1 MRQFM
6 KVSRKFI
13 FIGLVLAVLA
23 GGFFFF
29 NRPKQ
34 IQVETVTVTRKDLKS
49 IVPASGNLTG
59 ASAFDLKFRAG
70 GKIVSL
76 QVKPG
81 DQVWQGQL
89 LASLDNRDQVIAL
102 NQAKNNLRDKKAQA
116 DKVLDDI
123 HLFQY
128 GMGGF
133 GMVASPNETMTQ
145 RALRTQ
151 AEVSRDNA
159 FDSLKSVQKDLEDT
173 LIIAPSQGLVTQ
185 VPASLNQY
193 VSSQDTVIRLADLSG
208 TYFEAEVD
216 EADIGKISL
225 GQGAEV
231 TLDAYPDKVFSGE
244 VKEIQPFTRSSV
256 SGAMVITV
264 RIKLQNI
271 DQPFIQGLSG
281 QVDIIL
287 QEVKNAL
294 VVPLE
299 AIKEDSVTVKND
311 NRVQK
316 QKIKKGLQSEEEVEI
331 LEGLSEGDYVYLNT
345 AK

>member
-1 MRQFM
+1 M
-6 KVSRKFI
+6 KVPRKLI
-13 FIGLVLAVLA
+13 VIGLIIAVSA
-23 GGFFFF
+23 IGFFFF
-29 NRPKQ
+29 PKPKQ
-34 IQVETVTVTRKDLKS
+34 DKVETATVTRKDLKS
-49 IVPASGNLTG
+49 AVPASGNLTG
-59 ASAFDLKFRAG
+59 ASSFDLKFRAN

-159 FDSLKSVQKDLEDT
+159 FDNLKSAQKDLEDT
-173 LIIAPSQGLVTQ
+173 LIIAPSQGVVTQ
-185 VPASLNQY
+185 VPSSLNQH
-193 VSSQDTVIRLADLSG
+193 VSPQDTVIRISDNSLNF
-208 TYFEAEVD
+208 FEAEVD

-264 RIKLQNI
+264 RIRLQNM
-271 DQPFIQGLSG
+271 DKPFMQGLSG
-281 QVDIIL
+281 QVEIIL
-287 QEVKNAL
+287 QEAKNTLAL
-294 VVPLE
+294 PLE
-299 AIKEDSVTVKND
+299 AVKEDDSVVVKKD

-316 QKIKKGLQSEEEVEI
+316 QKIKKGLQSEEEVEV

-345 AK
+345 VK